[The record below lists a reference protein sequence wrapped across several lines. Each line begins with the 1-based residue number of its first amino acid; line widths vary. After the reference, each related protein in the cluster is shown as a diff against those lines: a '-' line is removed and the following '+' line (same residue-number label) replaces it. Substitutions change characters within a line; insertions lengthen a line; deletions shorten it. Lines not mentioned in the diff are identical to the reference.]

1 MFAERERETA
11 RAQGSKEHQFALAV
25 TSKHRFPTDIIVLP
39 EFVCVS
45 RSYGFARRLVCC
57 SFFLLISVQFCSV
70 GDLPT

>member
-25 TSKHRFPTDIIVLP
+25 TSKHRFPTDITMLS

-45 RSYGFARRLVCC
+45 GIYGFARRLVCC
-57 SFFLLISVQFCSV
+57 LFILVVDRLC
-70 GDLPT
+70 T